1 MFEVFITGAMVGIL
15 GTLTMIL
22 VIQKIEQYQDRRDY
36 LESRAA
42 LWDKARKEGRI

>member
-1 MFEVFITGAMVGIL
+1 MEAFITGAIVGVL

-22 VIQKIEQYQDRRDY
+22 VIQTIERYQYRQDY

-42 LWDKARKEGRI
+42 LWDKARREGRV

>member
-1 MFEVFITGAMVGIL
+1 MEAFISGALVGVL

-22 VIQKIEQYQDRRDY
+22 VIQTIERYQDRQDY

-42 LWDKARKEGRI
+42 LWDKARREGRL